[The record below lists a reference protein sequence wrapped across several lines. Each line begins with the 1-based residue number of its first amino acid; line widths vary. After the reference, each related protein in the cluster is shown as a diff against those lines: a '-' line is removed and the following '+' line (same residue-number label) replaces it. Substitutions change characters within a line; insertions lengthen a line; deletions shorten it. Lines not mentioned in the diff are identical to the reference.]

1 MYGWKNYFNFWKFC
15 GIFSNLDNIIWLPKD
30 QEHISK
36 YTPVLISCMSHL
48 LFTKKYMLVQDRI
61 PSCRWMTLNKKT
73 HNYFI
78 IFKIPDNPCL
88 PTTNNFYIFVNVIS
102 CWLLQ
107 HSYLIYRRWNLDMT
121 VKVFAIKICHFFTE
135 AWNRYKG
142 NFSKKIFDWLVW
154 ISSTVH
160 LIQLDIRRHN
170 YFILE
175 SYVSIFGLMLR
186 QNHYYLGHKSI
197 SRW

>member
-1 MYGWKNYFNFWKFC
+1 MKSLWYF
-15 GIFSNLDNIIWLPKD
+15 FSNFDNTIWFQIK
-30 QEHISK
+30 
-36 YTPVLISCMSHL
+36 HL
-48 LFTKKYMLVQDRI
+48 FWTAACHKKIYLLVQDRI
-61 PSCRWMTLNKKT
+61 LFYN
-73 HNYFI
+73 FQ
-78 IFKIPDNPCL
+78 NPCL

-121 VKVFAIKICHFFTE
+121 VKVFAINFAIFLPKHE
-135 AWNRYKG
+135 DWSDLWKRYKG